1 MRTSGAFRLSKEAK
15 RALAI
20 ITSPEQ
26 RNSWKRSLINAEATA
41 QIQPRGRNKN

>member
-20 ITSPEQ
+20 IRDPQQ
-26 RNSWKRSLINAEATA
+26 RNSWKRCLIDAEATS